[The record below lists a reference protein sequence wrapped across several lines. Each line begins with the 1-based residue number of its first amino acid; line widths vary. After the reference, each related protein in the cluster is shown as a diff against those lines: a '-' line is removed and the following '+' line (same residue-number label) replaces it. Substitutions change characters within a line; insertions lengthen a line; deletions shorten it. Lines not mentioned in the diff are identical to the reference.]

1 MKRVKMFLLLIVLM
15 IFSVTA
21 IACSG
26 GSTSSNTPVDNSKE
40 TTGNSNVDLSYVT
53 QQIEQYK
60 TLPEFKA
67 PGEPFDAKAVMKGK
81 SILSIPVSSA
91 NPFTENIEIAMKNV
105 AKEIGFKFTEW
116 SNQGQPSQW
125 VQGMN
130 HGINQKYDLIDLLG
144 GTNPSVL
151 QPQVEAAKKA
161 GAKVVST
168 HLSGFEQQI
177 PYVNENLGIDYNK
190 AGRLLADWTIL
201 KTNAK
206 PNILVLI
213 SNEVV
218 STESIVNGIK
228 DEFQKQFPSAKVTY
242 VNVPIPDW
250 STKIQSEVQSAI
262 IRNPE
267 LNYVIPIY
275 DSMSQFVVPAIE
287 TTQSADRVKIA
298 TFNGTPFVLDFIRQG
313 KVEVDIGENLDW
325 IGRAIMDT
333 EMRLVAGLPFVK
345 NENIPLYIWDK
356 SNIDKAGNPARLST
370 GYGNAYLEGYNKL
383 WGISK

>member
-1 MKRVKMFLLLIVLM
+1 MKRVQVFFLFMVLM
-15 IFSVTA
+15 IFSITA
-21 IACSG
+21 VACG
-26 GSTSSNTPVDNSKE
+26 GTSTSSNPPADKPE
-40 TTGNSNVDLSYVT
+40 DADAKVDLSYVT
-53 QQIEQYK
+53 EQIEQYK
-60 TLPEFKA
+60 TLPEFRA

-91 NPFTENIEIAMKNV
+91 NPFTENIEVGMKKV
-105 AKEIGFKFTEW
+105 AEEIGFEFTEW

-130 HGINQKYDLIDLLG
+130 HGLNQKYDLIDLLG

-151 QPQVEAAKKA
+151 QPQVEAATKA
-161 GAKVVST
+161 GVKVVST
-168 HLSGFEQQI
+168 HLSGFEQEI
-177 PYVNENLGIDYNK
+177 PYVTENLGIDYNK

-201 KTNAK
+201 KTDGK
-206 PNILVLI
+206 PNVLVI
-213 SNEVV
+213 SSNEVV

-228 DEFQKQFPSAKVTY
+228 DEFQQMCPSAKVTY

-262 IRNPE
+262 IRDPE
-267 LNYVIPIY
+267 LNYIVPIY

-313 KVEVDIGENLDW
+313 KVEMDIGENLDW
-325 IGRAIMDT
+325 ISRAIMDA
-333 EMRLVAGLPFVK
+333 EMRLIAGLPFVD
-345 NENIPLYIWDK
+345 NENIPLYIWDE
-356 SNIDKAGNPARLST
+356 SNIEKAGNPAQLST
-370 GYGNAYLEGYNKL
+370 GYGDAYLEGYNKL